1 MARKKETDAAEDR
14 QEERLEAVEAN
25 REEGLENPEIQ
36 VDREVTGSSQGTADI
51 GSVAA
56 KSGPEDVNE
65 EGVNNTVADAIE
77 EAADAGEFAE
87 SEPLSPLSVQ
97 EAEVQHA
104 DEAYNLDVPG
114 FGVADTT
121 TVADLEARQSLAA
134 DSHREV
140 ENDDLGKLAID
151 FDELNSI
158 RPDEKVQVVV
168 RERTED
174 DASDFGVESLEQE
187 RIVKELAESG
197 QLFDKGGPLV
207 NWTGDKDDLSDGV
220 DGLFLAE
227 RSKQTGTKLF

>member
-1 MARKKETDAAEDR
+1 MAKKNSDAAETR
-14 QEERLEAVEAN
+14 QEERLDQAEEN
-25 REEGLENPEIQ
+25 REDMANAESH
-36 VDREVTGSSQGTADI
+36 VDREVTGAAEGTADVA
-51 GSVAA
+51 SVPAE
-56 KSGPEDVNE
+56 SGPAAVPNE
-65 EGVNNTVADAIE
+65 TIVEALDR
-77 EAADAGEFAE
+77 AADDGMLDGGIA
-87 SEPLSPLSVQ
+87 PLEVQ

-104 DEAYNLDVPG
+104 DEAYKLEEPG

-121 TVADLEARQSLAA
+121 TVADLKARQGLAA

-140 ENDDLGKLAID
+140 ENDELGSLAID
-151 FDELNSI
+151 FDNLNSI

-174 DASDFGVESLEQE
+174 DASDFGVEDLEQE
-187 RIVKELAESG
+187 RIVKDLAESG

-207 NWTGDKDDLSDGV
+207 NWTGDVADLSDGV